1 MLMKHTSSSRD
12 HMMSRC
18 DRYRPINS
26 CWGYGQPMDNSH
38 STIQKLSTLYCDPEM
53 SDLQLV
59 VGDKVFHTHKLIL
72 SISSDVLK
80 TMLTS
85 PTWPESYKDQIVLQE
100 DPECVEVFGDFLH
113 YLYTGRIHMSHLT
126 VLPILSLADK
136 YNIGDLSSLCIDY
149 MCSHCVATKHTS
161 RVLSWYTYANMCGHK
176 QLEHVCEEYIVWNF
190 QFVIETDDFLSISAD
205 ILLHF
210 FRSPDIVVKNELSL
224 YQAVKKWVMK
234 KLGSKEKDE
243 STKSVSSTAQFVV
256 RNLGQHTRFT
266 LMTYSELK
274 SLQDDSLVEIFRDIL
289 ESPIQAALQVHIAQK
304 TPAHQTEND
313 THIYPTNGSSSSS
326 PLSSSSSSLCHSS
339 QLKDH
344 ISPSSYHIQ
353 CEGRFVKQNSA
364 ENHLDDSQGG
374 LISHDCQLKSVH
386 NIQSA
391 TIPSLHEI
399 NTNKFDN
406 LSSNSQSAQLVD
418 VSPSRT
424 PSASSTVAVRQD
436 LPRIYTCD
444 SWCTE
449 MVVSEL
455 GEITPGDVLGAFFS
469 TPVTG
474 CEEDDSCY
482 WDWHIDLYPKGVTFK
497 KCMMIGMLENREIDE
512 VLYETVRLTVTSN
525 SSETRKVKISVM
537 VIGEEEGLEYV
548 VRGLTKTCIFD
559 EDHVLFN
566 ISDIVPYAC
575 LHGNKPLYKIG
586 EKRDTLKVTVAIRP
600 ALTV

>member
-1 MLMKHTSSSRD
+1 
-12 HMMSRC
+12 MSGC
-18 DRYRPINS
+18 DSYRPINS
-26 CWGYGQPMDNSH
+26 CWGYGQQMDNSH

-136 YNIGDLSSLCIDY
+136 YNIGDLTSLCIDY

-161 RVLSWYTYANMCGHK
+161 RVLSWYTYATMCGHK
-176 QLEHVCEEYIVWNF
+176 QLERVCEEYIVWNF
-190 QFVIETDDFLSISAD
+190 QFVIQTDDFLSISAE
-205 ILLHF
+205 ILVHF
-210 FRSPDIVVKNELSL
+210 FQSPDVVVKSELSL
-224 YQAVKKWVMK
+224 YQAIKKWVMK
-234 KLGSKEKDE
+234 KLVIKDSSE
-243 STKSVSSTAQFVV
+243 SAKSVSSAVQFVV
-256 RNLGQHTRFT
+256 RTIGKHTRFT
-266 LMTYSELK
+266 LMTYSELQ
-274 SLQDDSLVEIFRDIL
+274 SLQDDGLVENFPHIL
-289 ESPIQAALQVHIAQK
+289 ASPIKAALQVHIAQRNL
-304 TPAHQTEND
+304 AHQNKTNIN
-313 THIYPTNGSSSSS
+313 TNPTNSSTSS
-326 PLSSSSSSLCHSS
+326 LSSSSSS
-339 QLKDH
+339 
-344 ISPSSYHIQ
+344 SSYSNFLQ
-353 CEGRFVKQNSA
+353 CEGRSVGEIST
-364 ENHLDDSQGG
+364 ESPLDGSKDRLTCSD
-374 LISHDCQLKSVH
+374 HQLGSVH
-386 NIQSA
+386 NHHSAKIPSTSRNVTGDFSSLPSNNQSA
-391 TIPSLHEI
+391 ELLNI
-399 NTNKFDN
+399 
-406 LSSNSQSAQLVD
+406 
-418 VSPSRT
+418 SPSRT
-424 PSASSTVAVRQD
+424 LSTQWSAAARYD

-449 MVVSEL
+449 MVVPEVAK
-455 GEITPGDVLGAFFS
+455 ITPGDVLGAFFS

-512 VLYETVRLTVTSN
+512 VLYKTVRLTVTSN
-525 SSETRKVKISVM
+525 TSETRKVKISVM

-559 EDHVLFN
+559 DNHVLFN
-566 ISDIVPYAC
+566 ISDIIPYTS
-575 LHGNKPLYKIG
+575 LHGDKPLYKIG
-586 EKRDTLKVTVAIRP
+586 DKRDTFKITVVIRP
-600 ALTV
+600 ALMV